1 MTIVEILL
9 SKTSKSFDVGVYEL
23 PTRSHT
29 VTHYAITLFA
39 PYDPEDLEPPNPED
53 MAAHDRH
60 SEDLQ
65 RAGVMV
71 AAFALESPAT
81 ATVLRGLTLSDG
93 PFLESKEVV
102 LGFCIIEAPDL
113 DAALAIA
120 KKNPLLQQGGS
131 LEVRPVAWSVLV
143 GVE

>member
-1 MTIVEILL
+1 MTQ
-9 SKTSKSFDVGVYEL
+9 
-23 PTRSHT
+23 
-29 VTHYAITLFA
+29 YAITLFA
-39 PYDPEDLEPPNPED
+39 PYDPDDLEPPAPED
-53 MAAHDRH
+53 FAAHDRH

-113 DAALAIA
+113 DAALDIA
-120 KKNPLLQQGGS
+120 RGNPILQQGGGV
-131 LEVRPVAWSVLV
+131 EVRPVAGSVMV
-143 GVE
+143 GER

>member
-1 MTIVEILL
+1 MTQ
-9 SKTSKSFDVGVYEL
+9 
-23 PTRSHT
+23 
-29 VTHYAITLFA
+29 YAMTLFA
-39 PYDPEDLEPPNPED
+39 QYDAEDLEPPNPEH
-53 MAAHDRH
+53 MAAHDRY

-81 ATVLRGLTLSDG
+81 ATVLRGLSVSDG

-102 LGFCIIEAPDL
+102 LGFGIIEAPDL

-120 KKNPLLQQGGS
+120 KKNPILQQGGGI
-131 LEVRPVAWSVLV
+131 EVRPVAGSVLV
-143 GVE
+143 GGR